1 MSKSLFPI
9 LKDVFVGSGWA
20 GVFMLI
26 GFLIAIYSTSYRLE
40 HYKLQDQIEKL
51 DDQWG
56 VVCISQ
62 RERMECR
69 FQRLLDK
76 GI

>member
-26 GFLIAIYSTSYRLE
+26 GFLIAIFSTQYRLE
-40 HYKLQDQIEKL
+40 HYRLKLRLKS
-51 DDQWG
+51 WMTSG
-56 VVCISQ
+56 V
-62 RERMECR
+62 
-69 FQRLLDK
+69 
-76 GI
+76 

>member
-1 MSKSLFPI
+1 MKKWALEV
-9 LKDVFVGSGWA
+9 LVGSGWA
-20 GVFMLI
+20 GVFLLI
-26 GFLIAIYSTSYRLE
+26 GFLIAIYSTEYRLQ
-40 HYKLQDQIEKL
+40 HYKLQSGIEKL

-69 FQRLLDK
+69 FQRMLDP
-76 GI
+76 GV

>member
-1 MSKSLFPI
+1 MKKWMLEI
-9 LKDVFVGSGWA
+9 FVGSGWA

-26 GFLIAIYSTSYRLE
+26 GFLIAIFSTQYRLE
-40 HYKLQDQIEKL
+40 HYRLQAEIEKL

-69 FQRLLDK
+69 FQRMLDP
-76 GI
+76 GV

>member
-1 MSKSLFPI
+1 MKKWMLDLFI
-9 LKDVFVGSGWA
+9 GSGWA
-20 GVFMLI
+20 GVFMAFGAI
-26 GFLIAIYSTSYRLE
+26 IAYCALDYRLE
-40 HYKLQDQIEKL
+40 HYRLQDQINKM

-69 FQRLLDK
+69 FQRMLDP
-76 GI
+76 GV

>member
-1 MSKSLFPI
+1 MKKWALEV
-9 LKDVFVGSGWA
+9 LVGSGCA

-26 GFLIAIYSTSYRLE
+26 GFLIAIFATEYQLK
-40 HYKLQDQIEKL
+40 HYQLQSEIKKL

-69 FQRLLDK
+69 FQRMLDP
-76 GI
+76 GV